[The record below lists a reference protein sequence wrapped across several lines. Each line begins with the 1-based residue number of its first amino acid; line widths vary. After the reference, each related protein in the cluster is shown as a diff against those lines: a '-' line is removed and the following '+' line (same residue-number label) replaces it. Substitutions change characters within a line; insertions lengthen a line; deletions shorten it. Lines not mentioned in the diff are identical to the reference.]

1 MPTTSSPRDRV
12 DSMLAFLATLEPER
26 DASAKAIAWR
36 LRRAAR
42 KVDTE
47 VRRRLAPL
55 GMELWEL
62 EILSGLRRAGG
73 TLTVGDLLDVAQL
86 TSGAITNRIARLER
100 AGYVRRDVA
109 PDDRRQVLV
118 TLTPSGL
125 ERQKQAVEA
134 NNAAEQEIF
143 DAIDPALQ
151 QRLSGDLRELLLAI
165 EGPDPH
171 AEAHESV
178 KA

>member
-1 MPTTSSPRDRV
+1 MATSNSQRDRV
-12 DSMLAFLATLEPER
+12 DTMLAFLATFEPER

-42 KVDTE
+42 QLDTE

-62 EILSGLRRAGG
+62 EILSGLRRAGS
-73 TLTVGDLLDVAQL
+73 TLTVGELLDVAQL

-100 AGYVRRDVA
+100 NGYVRRDVD

-125 ERQKQAVEA
+125 ERQLQAVEA
-134 NNAAEQEIF
+134 NDVAEQEIF
-143 DAIDPALQ
+143 ATIDTALQ
-151 QRLSGDLRELLLAI
+151 RRLGQDLRELLLAI
-165 EGPDPH
+165 EGPDPR
-171 AEAHESV
+171 A
-178 KA
+178 

>member
-1 MPTTSSPRDRV
+1 MSTSSARRDRV
-12 DSMLAFLATLEPER
+12 DSMLAFLATFEPER

-42 KVDTE
+42 KLDTE

-73 TLTVGDLLDVAQL
+73 TLTVGELLDVAQL
-86 TSGAITNRIARLER
+86 TSGAITNRVGRLER
-100 AGYVRRDVA
+100 NGYVRRDVDPA
-109 PDDRRQVLV
+109 DRRQVLV

-125 ERQKQAVEA
+125 ERQQQAVEA
-134 NNAAEQEIF
+134 NDVAEQEVF
-143 DAIDPALQ
+143 AAIDPALQ

-165 EGPDPH
+165 EGPDPTS
-171 AEAHESV
+171 EV
-178 KA
+178 